1 MVHRIAVL
9 DRERCQPKKCGLEC
23 HRFCPGVKMG
33 NKTIIFGDDGKPIIS
48 EELCTGCGICT
59 KKCPFDSILIINL
72 SEELKEDR
80 IHQYGPNGFR
90 LYRLPIPRRGAIV
103 GLVGKNGTGK
113 TTALNILSGKIKPN
127 MGMIENSP
135 DWDLI
140 INHFQGTELKDHFE
154 KIYNKELIVS
164 FKPQNVYDLVK
175 VWKNDSLSLLKM
187 FDEKGKMDELIESL
201 NLKESLQKLTKEL
214 SGGELQRLAVAIC
227 ALKDADIYF
236 FDEPSSYNDVYQRLG
251 VAKVISGLAKEGKSV
266 MLIEHDLTVL
276 DYLSDYVHILYGD
289 PGAYGIVSGVMS
301 ARVGINALLDGY
313 LPAENVRFRD
323 NPITFDIYAPVGDSL
338 QTPNI
343 IEYTDLLKSY
353 SSFKLKVSKGS
364 LKEGEIIGIL
374 GGNALGKTTFM
385 KIIAGEEKTDEGEV
399 KFKARIS
406 YKPQYLNVESD
417 EDVKTLLDRASGG
430 NLETGL
436 IRSLI
441 INPLR
446 IHKLYDKL
454 LKDLS
459 GGELQKVAVA
469 ECLLKEADVYALDE
483 PSAFMDVEDRIAFA
497 KVVQRFVKAKGKSAM
512 IVDHDVQLIDIVSD
526 SLIIF
531 TGEQGVKGEATSP
544 MEKEKGMNKFLK
556 DLGITYRRDIDT
568 GRPRVNKPGSKL
580 DREQKERGSYYYL
593 SKKENF
599 HSEKS

>member
-23 HRFCPGVKMG
+23 YKLCPGVKMG
-33 NKTIIFGDDGKPIIS
+33 EKTIIFGDDEKPIIS

-59 KKCPFDSILIINL
+59 KKCPFNSIIIINL
-72 SEELKEDR
+72 SEELKEDK

-90 LYRLPIPRRGAIV
+90 LYRLPIPKKGAIV
-103 GLVGKNGTGK
+103 GLIGKNGTGK

-127 MGMIENSP
+127 MGFIENPP
-135 DWDLI
+135 DWDVI
-140 INHFQGTELKDHFE
+140 IDHFHGTELKNHFE
-154 KIYNKELIVS
+154 KICNKELIVS
-164 FKPQNVYDLVK
+164 FKPQTVYDLAK

-187 FDEKGKMDELIESL
+187 FDEKGAIDELIENL
-201 NLKESLQKLTKEL
+201 NLKECLHKLTKEL

-227 ALKDADIYF
+227 ALKNADIYF
-236 FDEPSSYNDVYQRLG
+236 FDEPSSYNDVYQRLS
-251 VAKVISGLAKEGKSV
+251 VAKVISSLAKQGKSV
-266 MLIEHDLTVL
+266 LLVEHDLTIL
-276 DYLSDYVHILYGD
+276 DYLSDYVHILYGN
-289 PGAYGIVSGVMS
+289 PGAYGIVSSVMS
-301 ARVGINALLDGY
+301 ARVGINSLLDGY

-323 NPITFDIYAPVGDSL
+323 NPITFDVFAPIGDSL

-353 SSFKLKVSKGS
+353 PSFKLKVSMGS

-385 KIIAGEEKTDEGEV
+385 RIIAGEEKTDEGEV
-399 KFKARIS
+399 KCKARIS
-406 YKPQYLNVESD
+406 YKPQYLYAESD
-417 EDVKTLLDRASGG
+417 EDVKTFLDKISKG
-430 NLETGL
+430 NLETSL
-436 IRSLI
+436 IQSLI

-446 IHKLYDKL
+446 INKLYDKP

-459 GGELQKVAVA
+459 GGELQKVAVTA
-469 ECLLKEADVYALDE
+469 CLLREADVYALDE

-497 KVVQRFVKAKGKSAM
+497 KAVQRFVKAQGKSAI

-531 TGEQGVKGEATSP
+531 TGEQGVRGEATSP
-544 MEKEKGMNKFLK
+544 IEKEKGMNKFLK
-556 DLGITYRRDIDT
+556 DLGITYRRDVDT
-568 GRPRVNKPGSKL
+568 RRPRVNKPGSKL

-593 SKKENF
+593 SKKE
-599 HSEKS
+599 